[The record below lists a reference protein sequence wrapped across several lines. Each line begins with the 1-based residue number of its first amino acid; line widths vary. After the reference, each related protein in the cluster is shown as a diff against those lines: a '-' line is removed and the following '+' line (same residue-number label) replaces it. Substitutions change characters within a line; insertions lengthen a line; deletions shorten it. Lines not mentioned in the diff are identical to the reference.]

1 MFVVTGA
8 TSGIGKAAAIALAER
23 SLPVLGVGRR
33 SELLSALDDTYPTM
47 AVLSA
52 DLGTN
57 EGIASV
63 VSELGSST
71 VTGIVHAAGSAIAP
85 LPFSDIDPSSLLDDM
100 AVHLAAPIALN
111 QQLRPARAV
120 FIDSYSSNELRVGWS
135 GYSIVK
141 AATQMAARAC
151 AEELEGVRA
160 IRAFPGA
167 VRTPLVEAILA
178 AFRRLPHAATVP
190 PVGLRKDTSP
200 TPRPS
205 GTWIA
210 DLLVSASDEDLDA
223 RATWQF
229 GEPM

>member
-8 TSGIGKAAAIALAER
+8 TSGIGKAAALALAER

-151 AEELEGVRA
+151 AEELEGVRS

-178 AFRRLPHAATVP
+178 ASV
-190 PVGLRKDTSP
+190 DSP
-200 TPRPS
+200 TRQLFRQLDS
-205 GTWIA
+205 QGHIADATAVGNWIA
-210 DLLVSASDEDLDA
+210 DLLVSVSDEDLDA